1 MSCLNY
7 SGPFPGRND
16 GAATNFWLTLGIHTG
31 GRGDAGG
38 AGKDGGINLLV
49 PRNDRQVALPRTAP
63 KRFPLP
69 LAAAFLCLSA
79 AVAQFAS
86 AASERTLTFYNLHTY
101 ETTTI
106 TYKRDGRYLTDGMAQ
121 ISHALR
127 DWRLGAVTEM
137 NPRLID
143 LVWEIYQQ
151 SGSTEPIKIIS
162 AFRSP
167 QTNEMLRSQS
177 NGVAENS
184 QHMLGNA
191 IDMQLP
197 DVDLTTLRNVALR
210 MQVGGV
216 GFYPGSGS
224 PFVHVDVGSVRHWPR
239 LSRTELAAVFPDG
252 HTLHIPSDGTP
263 LPGYAD
269 AQLAY
274 QERGDLVVPLFG
286 TTSEE
291 AQATR
296 LAGLFGR
303 DRNAAPA
310 AAAQPTAAAE
320 AAADPV
326 MLAFAEP
333 TLITA
338 PPAARPTIPGVTVEP
353 PPNAMAFAPAA
364 AEPGRD
370 PLAMILGEA
379 RPAAFPAPPPEEV
392 DLALE
397 QHWYDP
403 LAVITRPSISG
414 SDLPFRQMTA
424 TVRQEAFAR
433 LTAPDIGGSPHLLA
447 LPDRVAAGG
456 FLDPAPIDAGYR
468 FAGAVIVPVPMIDLT
483 ELTRLA
489 QAR

>member
-1 MSCLNY
+1 V
-7 SGPFPGRND
+7 
-16 GAATNFWLTLGIHTG
+16 
-31 GRGDAGG
+31 GDAGG
-38 AGKDGGINLLV
+38 AGEDGGINLVV
-49 PRNDRQVALPRTAP
+49 PRNDRQVALPRTAL
-63 KRFPLP
+63 KRFRLP
-69 LAAAFLCLSA
+69 LAAVLLCFSA
-79 AVAQFAS
+79 AVAQLAS
-86 AASERTLTFYNLHTY
+86 AASERTITFYNLHTY

-106 TYKRDGRYLTDGMAQ
+106 TYKRDGRYLPEGMAQ
-121 ISHALR
+121 INYALR

-162 AFRSP
+162 AYRAP

-191 IDMQLP
+191 MDIQIP
-197 DVDLTTLRNVALR
+197 DVDLTTLRNIALR
-210 MQVGGV
+210 MQIGGV

-239 LSRTELAAVFPDG
+239 LSRTELAGVFPDG

-263 LPGYAD
+263 LPGYAE

-274 QERGDLVVPLFG
+274 QDRGDQVVPLFG
-286 TTSEE
+286 TASED

-303 DRNAAPA
+303 DRDTRPAA
-310 AAAQPTAAAE
+310 AAAQPAALPA

-333 TLITA
+333 TLIIA
-338 PPAARPTIPGVTVEP
+338 PPAARPTIPGVTIEP

-379 RPAAFPAPPPEEV
+379 RPAAAIPAPPPEEV

-414 SDLPFRQMTA
+414 SDLPFRQITA

-433 LTAPDIGGSPHLLA
+433 LTAPNIGGSPHLLA

-456 FLDPAPIDAGYR
+456 FLDPPAIDTGYR

-483 ELTRLA
+483 EPTRLA